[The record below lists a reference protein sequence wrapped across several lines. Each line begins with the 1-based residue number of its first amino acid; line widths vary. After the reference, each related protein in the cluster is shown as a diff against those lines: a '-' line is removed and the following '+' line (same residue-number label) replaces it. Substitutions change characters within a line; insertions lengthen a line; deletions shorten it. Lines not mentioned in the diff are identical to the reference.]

1 MGFFGGG
8 GGTTPV
14 NMVGASS
21 GTAGTA
27 GYVPA
32 PAAGDQDKVLR
43 GDATFKFPC
52 EELLPNGVQS
62 GGVLGILGGTRNW
75 SGGGSSVAANTAFAQ
90 AIWVPTQ
97 ITVSSLRFRLNASS
111 TSNIRGGVYAPRSDG
126 MPGSLQTAEFGPTS
140 LTGVSTGLV
149 GLTSASTVTISRGLY
164 WAVLLHDG
172 TVNQSTEGANWMWIV
187 GQRDKPDVYSGLTIS
202 QTYGAMPSSFTGT
215 WTRQENTAAF
225 AWMALGY

>member
-1 MGFFGGG
+1 MPFFGGG
-8 GGTTPV
+8 GASAS
-14 NMVGASS
+14 NMVGATSSVS
-21 GTAGTA
+21 GTAGL
-27 GYVPA
+27 VPA
-32 PAAGDQDKVLR
+32 PAAGDQNKALL
-43 GDATFKFPC
+43 GSAIFKFPC

-75 SGGGSSVAANTAFAQ
+75 SGGGGSVAANTAFAQ

-126 MPGSLQTAEFGPTS
+126 MPGSLQTAEFGPTN

-149 GLTSASTVTISRGLY
+149 GLTSASTVTIQRGLY

-172 TVNQSTEGANWMWIV
+172 TVNQSLEGANWMWIV

-215 WTRQENTAAF
+215 WTRQENTSQF
-225 AWMALGY
+225 CWMALGY